1 VLSKNKKRIAI
12 VVAVVL
18 AVGGGIGLVAWYR
31 GSASGHAAHGD
42 AEYFCPMH
50 PTIVRDKPGEC
61 PICGM
66 KLEKRAAPGA
76 AATTPGPSTP
86 GERRVLF
93 YRHPMD
99 PSIHSDRP
107 AKDNMGMEYVPVYD
121 DEGQGGSTVE
131 GRSSIKVP
139 PDRAQ
144 LLGIRSVP
152 VGSGFRGGTVRTV
165 GRVAMDERRR
175 EVVHAKY
182 EGYVEKLIVD
192 FTGKPVRKGQ
202 PLLAIY
208 SPELVAAQKEY
219 LVARGAQTRLGDSS
233 VPGVARGGAELAEAS
248 RQRLRSFDVGP
259 EEVAAL
265 EKTGTPRRTVTL
277 RSPVSGVV
285 VEKTAVE
292 GMKVSPTDRLYE
304 IADLSRVWILAEVYE
319 KDLGAVRVG
328 LPARVTL
335 ATQPGG
341 EWRGTVTFVSPTVKR
356 DTRTVEARIEVD
368 NVGGV
373 LKPDMFVDVS
383 LEGAPSAA
391 ALTVPESAVIPTG
404 ERTLVFVDKG
414 DGHYEPREVA
424 LGARVAGGYEVRRG
438 LAAGE
443 RVVVSANFLLDS
455 ESSLRAAI
463 ARTTGGH

>member
-1 VLSKNKKRIAI
+1 VLNRNRKVAI
-12 VVAVVL
+12 VLTAVL
-18 AVGGGIGLVAWYR
+18 AVAGGIGLAAWYR
-31 GSASGHAAHGD
+31 GRPNGNATHAA

-66 KLEKRAAPGA
+66 KLEKRTAPGA
-76 AATTPGPSTP
+76 AATTAEPSP
-86 GERRVLF
+86 SGERRVLF
-93 YRHPMD
+93 YRHAMD
-99 PSIHSDRP
+99 ASIHSDKP
-107 AKDNMGMEYVPVYD
+107 AKDSMGMDYVPVYA
-121 DEGQGGSTVE
+121 DEAQGGSTVE
-131 GRSSIKVP
+131 GRSAVKVP
-139 PDRAQ
+139 PERAQ

-152 VGSGFRGGTVRTV
+152 VGSGFTGGAVRTV
-165 GRVAMDERRR
+165 GRVALDERRR

-182 EGYVEKLIVD
+182 EGYVEKLVVD
-192 FTGKPVRKGQ
+192 FTGKPVRKGE
-202 PLLAIY
+202 PLLTIY

-233 VPGVARGGAELAEAS
+233 VAGVARGGAELAEAS

-259 EEVAAL
+259 EEIAAL

-292 GMKVSPTDRLYE
+292 GMKVSPADRLYE
-304 IADLSRVWILAEVYE
+304 IADLSHVWILADVYE
-319 KDLGAVRVG
+319 KDLGSVRVG

-341 EWRGTVTFVSPTVKR
+341 EWRGTVSFVSPTVKS
-356 DTRTVEARIEVD
+356 DTRTVEARIDVD
-368 NVGGV
+368 NAGGV
-373 LKPDMFVDVS
+373 LKPDMFVNVS
-383 LEGAPSAA
+383 LDGAPSAA
-391 ALTVPESAVIPTG
+391 LIVPESAVIPTG

-424 LGARVAGGYEVRRG
+424 LGVRVAGGYEVRRG

-463 ARTTGGH
+463 ARFTGGR

>member
-1 VLSKNKKRIAI
+1 VLSRNGKIAI
-12 VVAVVL
+12 VLAAVL
-18 AVGGGIGLVAWYR
+18 AIAGGIGLVTWYGGR
-31 GSASGHAAHGD
+31 GGGYAAHAD

-66 KLEKRAAPGA
+66 KLERRG
-76 AATTPGPSTP
+76 
-86 GERRVLF
+86 GERR
-93 YRHPMD
+93 
-99 PSIHSDRP
+99 
-107 AKDNMGMEYVPVYD
+107 
-121 DEGQGGSTVE
+121 DEAQGASTVE
-131 GRSSIKVP
+131 GRAAVKVP
-139 PDRAQ
+139 PERAQ

-152 VGSGFRGGTVRTV
+152 VGSGFTGGSIRTV

-182 EGYVEKLIVD
+182 EGYVEKVLAD

-219 LVARGAQTRLGDSS
+219 LVARGAQARLGGSS
-233 VPGVARGGAELAEAS
+233 VPGVASGGAELAEAS
-248 RQRLRSFDVGP
+248 RQRLRSYDVGAD
-259 EEVAAL
+259 EIAAL

-277 RSPVSGVV
+277 RSPVSGIVL
-285 VEKTAVE
+285 EKTAVE
-292 GMKVSPTDRLYE
+292 GMNVSPADRLYE
-304 IADLSRVWILAEVYE
+304 IADLSQVWILAEVYE
-319 KDLGAVRVG
+319 KDLGSVRVG

-335 ATQPGG
+335 ATLPGG
-341 EWRGTVTFVSPTVKR
+341 EWRGTVSFVSPTVKP
-356 DTRTVEARIEVD
+356 DTRTVEARIDVD
-368 NVGGV
+368 NAGGV

-383 LEGAPSAA
+383 LEGAPSA

-443 RVVVSANFLLDS
+443 RVVISANFLLDS

-463 ARTTGGH
+463 ARATGGH

>member
-1 VLSKNKKRIAI
+1 VLSRNKKIAL
-12 VVAVVL
+12 VL
-18 AVGGGIGLVAWYR
+18 AAVLVGVGAIGVLAWYR
-31 GSASGHAAHGD
+31 TSASGHAD
-42 AEYFCPMH
+42 DDKAEYFCPMH
-50 PTIVRDKPGEC
+50 PSIVRDKPGEC

-76 AATTPGPSTP
+76 AATTSAASAP

-93 YRHPMD
+93 YRHPME
-99 PSIHSDRP
+99 PAIHSNQP
-107 AKDNMGMEYVPVYD
+107 AKDSMGMDYVPVYE
-121 DEGQGGSTVE
+121 DETQGASTVE
-131 GRSSIKVP
+131 GRAGIRVL

-144 LLGIRSVP
+144 LLGIRSVT
-152 VGSGFRGGTVRTV
+152 VGSGFTGGTVRTV

-182 EGYVEKLIVD
+182 EGYVEKLLVD

-208 SPELVAAQKEY
+208 SPELVAAQREY

-259 EEVAAL
+259 DEIAAL
-265 EKTGTPRRTVTL
+265 ERTGTPRQTVTL

-292 GMKVSPTDRLYE
+292 GMKVSPADRLYE
-304 IADLSRVWILAEVYE
+304 IADLSHLWILAEVYE

-335 ATQPGG
+335 ATPPGG
-341 EWRGTVTFVSPTVKR
+341 EWRGTVSFVSPTVKP
-356 DTRTVEARIEVD
+356 DTRTVEARIDVD

-383 LEGAPSAA
+383 LEGAASA

-414 DGHYEPREVA
+414 EGQYEPREVA
-424 LGARVAGGYEVRRG
+424 LGARVPGGYEVRRG
-438 LAAGE
+438 LSAGE

-463 ARTTGGH
+463 ARSTGVH

>member
-1 VLSKNKKRIAI
+1 VLSRNKKIAL
-12 VVAVVL
+12 VL
-18 AVGGGIGLVAWYR
+18 AAVLAGVGVIGLVTWYR
-31 GSASGHAAHGD
+31 SRAGAHAAHTD

-66 KLEKRAAPGA
+66 KLEKRAAPGT
-76 AATTPGPSTP
+76 AATTQAASAP

-107 AKDNMGMEYVPVYD
+107 AKDDMGMDYVPVYAD
-121 DEGQGGSTVE
+121 DAQSGSTVE
-131 GRSSIKVP
+131 GRAVVKVP
-139 PDRAQ
+139 PERAQ
-144 LLGIRSVP
+144 LLGMRSVP
-152 VGSGFRGGTVRTV
+152 VGSGFTGGTVRTV

-182 EGYVEKLIVD
+182 EGYVEKLLVG

-248 RQRLRSFDVGP
+248 RQRLRSLDVGP
-259 EEVAAL
+259 EEIAAL
-265 EKTGTPRRTVTL
+265 EKTGIPRRTVTL

-292 GMKVSPTDRLYE
+292 GMKVSPADRLYE
-304 IADLSRVWILAEVYE
+304 IADLSHVWVVAEVYE
-319 KDLGAVRVG
+319 KDLGSVRVG
-328 LPARVTL
+328 LAARVTL
-335 ATQPGG
+335 ATPPVG
-341 EWRGTVTFVSPTVKR
+341 EWRGTVSFVSPTVKP
-356 DTRTVEARIEVD
+356 DTRTVEARIDVD
-368 NVGGV
+368 NGGGV
-373 LKPDMFVDVS
+373 LKPGMFVDVS
-383 LEGAPSAA
+383 LEGAPSA